1 MVKAKHMTAEQ
12 AKAYLIQIQES
23 VAERQREYVQ
33 RKKEEGRK
41 RINTFISGQA
51 AEVLKHW
58 QSSTGKTIGD
68 VLSDALIAYGNPN
81 TTIRQNVIA
90 HVSSNKPKAAAPE
103 VDGEIEQ
110 RIIELA
116 KEGMGSTKIAA
127 RLSEEGFRTVKG
139 KTVWNRDVVRRIMK
153 RLGV

>member
-12 AKAYLIQIQES
+12 AKAHLIQIQES

-51 AEVLKHW
+51 AEVLEHW
-58 QSSTGKTIGD
+58 QNYTGKTIGD

-81 TTIRQNVIA
+81 TTIHRSVIT
-90 HVSSNKPKAAAPE
+90 HVSSNKPKASAPE
-103 VDGEIEQ
+103 VDGQIEQ
-110 RIIELA
+110 RITELA
-116 KEGMGSTKIAA
+116 KEGLGSTKIAA
-127 RLSEEGFRTVKG
+127 RLSKEGFRTVKG
-139 KTVWNRDVVRRIMK
+139 NTIWNRDVVRRIMK
-153 RLGV
+153 RLDV